1 MKKLFI
7 FLLFNAFLNPVAF
20 SKNAFLQGFTVEIN
34 CNAGN
39 LSATATSNDPTGS
52 NPRWELWATS
62 VEGATSGGTLISTIH
77 GGVNATF
84 YWLDMSRFHYIR
96 YIRTI
101 NGVETQTAAVVPD
114 FSGNAN
120 AAYSLEDASGTEKNT
135 FCFGEDIYFDGT
147 ASSNYDRFFLAVWR
161 RPVGS
166 VGPFT
171 YYANYGWTFTN
182 NIGIRNLSQMFLTSG
197 ENPGE
202 VFEPGFEYQL
212 QFAISNVPNC
222 VPWVESL
229 RTFTVT
235 CCGNYL
241 KADFKEELIDDDGG
255 TSFSVNVSDFLT
267 YGPNTIHEWVIFS
280 SPNWTDGP
288 YTLVHET
295 TTTGAGPIQLY
306 DQGEIGLYYFI
317 VHRLVTACGMV
328 CYSQFVENT
337 VLDFPFPGLGDICE
351 LCGPIDCALIDG
363 LCVAPDDEYIYCHLF
378 PSNGVFFNW
387 DPAQNATQYRVEI
400 NINDPSCCGSGLQNT
415 LIYNTNATY
424 LSLSGNM
431 AHSCFSWR
439 VGALC
444 NGEVEPIWSEYH
456 CFSGCEAPDDKSV
469 TTAAG
474 LTRPAAGSIASKI
487 LVEPQIYPNPANDE
501 LNIALPLDAKA
512 GLIKVI
518 DLQGKV
524 VFEHR
529 NPEQHLNID
538 SSKFIAGMY
547 AIQIIYSDGSQ
558 SVEQIVI
565 TH

>member
-1 MKKLFI
+1 MKKLFT
-7 FLLFNAFLNPVAF
+7 LLFFSLILNTVVF
-20 SKNAFLQGFTVEIN
+20 TKNPLMQGFTVEIN

-62 VEGATSGGTLISTIH
+62 VEGATSGGALISTIN
-77 GGVNATF
+77 GGLNATF
-84 YWLDMSRFHYIR
+84 NWLDMSRFHYIR
-96 YIRTI
+96 YVRTI
-101 NGVETQTAAVVPD
+101 NGVETQTVAVVPD

-120 AAYSLEDASGTEKNT
+120 AAFTLEDTTGAEKNI
-135 FCFGEDIYFDGT
+135 FCFGEDIYLDGT
-147 ASSNYDRFFLAVWR
+147 ASSNYDRFFLAIWR
-161 RPVGS
+161 RPIG
-166 VGPFT
+166 GGAFT
-171 YYANYGWTFTN
+171 YYANYGWSFTG

-229 RTFTVT
+229 KTFTVV
-235 CCGNYL
+235 CCSNYL
-241 KADFKEELIDDDGG
+241 KADFKEELVDDEGG
-255 TSFSVNVSDFLT
+255 TSFSVNVSDFIT

-288 YTLVHET
+288 YTLVHQT

-306 DQGEIGLYYFI
+306 DEGEFGLYYFI
-317 VHRLVTACGMV
+317 VHRLKTACEEV
-328 CYSQFVENT
+328 CFSQFIEGT
-337 VLDFPFPGLGDICE
+337 VLDFPFPGLGEECE
-351 LCGPIDCALIDG
+351 LCGPIDCALVDG
-363 LCVAPDDEYIYCHLF
+363 LCLAPEGAHIHCNFF
-378 PSNGVFFNW
+378 PSNGVVFDW

-400 NINDPSCCGSGLQNT
+400 TLNDPSCCGSGIQNT

-424 LSLSGNM
+424 FFLSGGM

-439 VGALC
+439 VGAVC
-444 NGEVEPIWSEYH
+444 DGEVETIWSEYH
-456 CFSGCEAPDDKSV
+456 CFSGCYTTEGEEPSIGLTV
-469 TTAAG
+469 PRQGTTA
-474 LTRPAAGSIASKI
+474 TAAT
-487 LVEPQIYPNPANDE
+487 VQPQVYPNPANDE
-501 LNIALPLDAKA
+501 LNVVLPIDAKA
-512 GLIKVI
+512 DLVKVI

-524 VFEHR
+524 VFEQR
-529 NPEQHLNID
+529 SPEQHLKID
-538 SSKFIAGMY
+538 SSNFIAGMY
-547 AIQIIYSDGSQ
+547 AIRIIYSDGSQ